1 MRTRFVAAALLGALA
16 TLSPAMAQERTGC
29 DQFKWPLARERALMA
44 KPTETVSGAAIA
56 DPFATAFKVTLV
68 PQAEAK
74 LPAAPERAPREAT
87 AYAGFL
93 RMAAPPATGT
103 FRVTLSANAWIDVI
117 QDGKPVPAGEFS
129 GVQGCEGLRK
139 SVKFKLTASPFV
151 VQLSGAT
158 VQNLV
163 VTVTQD

>member
-1 MRTRFVAAALLGALA
+1 MRAPIVALALLCAV
-16 TLSPAMAQERTGC
+16 PAWAQTPSGC
-29 DQFKWPLARERALMA
+29 DSFKWPLARERALMA
-44 KPTETVSGAAIA
+44 KPTEAVSGATIA
-56 DPFATAFKVTLV
+56 DPFATAFKVALA
-68 PQAEAK
+68 PQADAK
-74 LPAAPERAPREAT
+74 LPLKPERAPREAI

-103 FRVTLSANAWIDVI
+103 FRVTLSTNAWIDVI
-117 QDGKPVPAGEFS
+117 QDGKPVSAGEFS

-139 SVKFKLTASPFV
+139 SVKFALAATPFV

-158 VQNLV
+158 VQSLV